1 MIPNLVRL
9 LYGSVVI
16 DTSEYLGTIER
27 KWNRIAFSD
36 GQGDM
41 EMEGKKGQHL
51 FGSRVVRLE
60 EQWQGSILQYK
71 KQLQDRERFLTHIG
85 EGKLLVGSYTWIVV

>member
-1 MIPNLVRL
+1 
-9 LYGSVVI
+9 
-16 DTSEYLGTIER
+16 
-27 KWNRIAFSD
+27 
-36 GQGDM
+36 
-41 EMEGKKGQHL
+41 MEGKKGQHL